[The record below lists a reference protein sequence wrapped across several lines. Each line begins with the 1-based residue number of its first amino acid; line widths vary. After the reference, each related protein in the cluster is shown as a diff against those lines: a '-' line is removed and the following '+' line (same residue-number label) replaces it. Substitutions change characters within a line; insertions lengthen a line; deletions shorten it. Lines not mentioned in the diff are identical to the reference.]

1 MFDINFG
8 EEWVSSVC
16 CAVLILLFM
25 DFERFANDLTEPMAF
40 TDHGE
45 LAVTSAVRI

>member
-1 MFDINFG
+1 MFNIKFG
-8 EEWVSSVC
+8 EERVSSVY
-16 CAVLILLFM
+16 CAILILLFM

-45 LAVTSAVRI
+45 LAVTSAIRI